1 MNKRRRFSLPVAGGS
16 SLLIMFAVLC
26 LTVFALLGLSTI
38 RSDRRLSDAS
48 AEAVDN
54 YYKADRMAEEIYA
67 RLRRGEMPEGVT
79 VTDDGIYSY
88 ACPISDTLVLQVALR
103 KEGEEWSVLLWQE
116 VSSADWEKDDSLNLW
131 DGGSE

>member
-38 RSDRRLSDAS
+38 QSDRRLSDTS

-79 VTDDGIYSY
+79 VTDHGIYSY

-103 KEGEEWSVLLWQE
+103 KEREEWTVLLWQE